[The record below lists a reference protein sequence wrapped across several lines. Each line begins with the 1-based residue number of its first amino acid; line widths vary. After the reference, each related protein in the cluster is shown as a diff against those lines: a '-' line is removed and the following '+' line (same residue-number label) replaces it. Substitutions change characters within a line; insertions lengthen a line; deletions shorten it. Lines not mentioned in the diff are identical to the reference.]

1 MNGLTL
7 IETQGVLDALGAI
20 LSSLVDGVILF
31 DREARVLLA
40 NPAAGR
46 LLGRGAAPLVNERL
60 EDLLQPALMPDQ
72 REEVIH
78 VLRERT
84 PHAGLKLDWPAGQV
98 FSVSLTPVWRSPGR
112 LLGMVT
118 VIRDVTREAQL
129 ERLKSTFVSMVSHE
143 LRTPLVAILSQI
155 ELLNLG
161 LLDPL
166 TDPPEAAFDRI
177 AAQAQRLLLVV
188 NDLLDEAQIESGQWL
203 ALKPGVFAPAELIAN
218 LRAILDELTRTRPLT
233 LAYEVAADLPD
244 RLAGDPQRLLQLLIN
259 LAGNA
264 VKFTNQG
271 EVRVTIDR
279 LDADHWRIQ
288 VADTGP
294 GIAAGDQARL
304 FEPFQRVG
312 PQGGVGLGLAIV
324 KHLVGLMQGELH
336 LSSVVGEGS
345 VFSVRLP
352 LVKAPTVGGVT
363 PSPLTMDSPAA
374 RLWISEPGS
383 RLGAEA

>member
-60 EDLLQPALMPDQ
+60 ETLLQPALKPDQ
-72 REEVIH
+72 RDEVIRL
-78 VLRERT
+78 LRERA

-188 NDLLDEAQIESGQWL
+188 NDLLDEAQIESGHWL
-203 ALKPGVFAPAELIAN
+203 TLKPGVFSPAELIAH
-218 LRAILDELTRTRPLT
+218 LRAILGELTRTRPLT
-233 LAYEVAADLPD
+233 LTYEVAADLPA

-264 VKFTNQG
+264 VKFTDQG
-271 EVRVTIDR
+271 EVRVTLDR
-279 LDADHWRIQ
+279 PDAGHWRIQ

-294 GIAAGDQARL
+294 GIAAEDQARL

-345 VFSVRLP
+345 VFQR
-352 LVKAPTVGGVT
+352 
-363 PSPLTMDSPAA
+363 AA
-374 RLWISEPGS
+374 
-383 RLGAEA
+383 AAD

>member
-1 MNGLTL
+1 MNGLTP

-20 LSSLVDGVILF
+20 LSSLIDGVILF

-46 LLGRGAAPLVNERL
+46 LLGQGAAPLVNERL
-60 EDLLQPALMPDQ
+60 ETLLQPALKPDQ
-72 REEVIH
+72 RAEVIRL
-78 VLRERT
+78 LRERL
-84 PHAGLKLDWPAGQV
+84 PHADLKLDWPAGQV
-98 FSVSLTPVWRSPGR
+98 FSISLTPVWRSPGR
-112 LLGMVT
+112 LLGMVA

-143 LRTPLVAILSQI
+143 LRTPLVAILSQF

-166 TDPPEAAFDRI
+166 TDSPEAALDRM

-188 NDLLDEAQIESGQWL
+188 NDLLDEAQIESGHWL
-203 ALKPGVFAPAELIAN
+203 GLKPSVVAPAELIAH
-218 LRAILDELTRTRPLT
+218 LRVILGELTRTRPLT
-233 LAYEVAADLPD
+233 LTYEVDADLPT
-244 RLAGDPQRLLQLLIN
+244 RLAGDPQRLLQMLIN

-264 VKFTNQG
+264 VKFTEQG
-271 EVRVTIDR
+271 EVRVTLDR
-279 LDADHWRIQ
+279 PDADHWRMQ

-294 GIAAGDQARL
+294 GIAAEDQARL

-336 LSSVVGEGS
+336 LSSVVGVGS

-352 LVKAPTVGGVT
+352 LLEAPTVDGDT
-363 PSPLTMDSPAA
+363 PSLLTLDSPAA
-374 RLWISEPGS
+374 RLWISEPNL
-383 RLGAEA
+383 R